1 VKVFLLRKVGEGKA
15 KELLLSGRLYNAE
28 QAKDFGLVNEVVDAD
43 KLEQH
48 VYDFA
53 QELIQNN
60 SGQSMQFTKQMIA
73 EVQSKGL
80 DEGLQYAAEQN
91 AMARNSEDCKKG
103 IAAFLN
109 KETPS
114 W

>member
-1 VKVFLLRKVGEGKA
+1 
-15 KELLLSGRLYNAE
+15 
-28 QAKDFGLVNEVVDAD
+28 
-43 KLEQH
+43 
-48 VYDFA
+48 
-53 QELIQNN
+53 
-60 SGQSMQFTKQMIA
+60 MIA